1 MNDYTD
7 PEKYDALG
15 QPLVLPS
22 EEAEREADLHA
33 LIEHNLTLT
42 PAERLRKHDELR
54 TFFMRVERIAVKRL
68 GRTIEIQ
75 VIGLAQ

>member
-22 EEAEREADLHA
+22 EEEAREADLRA
-33 LIEHNLTLT
+33 LLEHNLTLT
-42 PAERLRKHDELR
+42 PAERFRKHDGLR
-54 TFFMRVERIAVKRL
+54 TFFMRVERIAARRY
-68 GRTIEIQ
+68 GRKVEIQ
-75 VIGLAQ
+75 VTGLA